1 MTIEKITMKVAQVV
15 NKVSVVANLILTH
28 VVEIMLEVGVLSAS
42 IRVVKVVYED
52 LKERGITQTIW
63 DLLMPIVFATEEIL
77 IRGEISVFVV
87 SIVL

>member
-1 MTIEKITMKVAQVV
+1 MKVAQVV

-52 LKERGITQTIW
+52 LKERGITQTI
-63 DLLMPIVFATEEIL
+63 
-77 IRGEISVFVV
+77 
-87 SIVL
+87 